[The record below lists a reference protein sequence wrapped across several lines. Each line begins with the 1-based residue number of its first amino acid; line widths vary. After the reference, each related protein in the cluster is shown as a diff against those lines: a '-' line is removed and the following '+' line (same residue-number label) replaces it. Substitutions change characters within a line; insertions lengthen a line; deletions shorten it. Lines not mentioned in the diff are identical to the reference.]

1 MQKVLTAL
9 TKDEIAVLARIK
21 IEVTLGL
28 LALASGLDLGLKAMA
43 GKRAFGLGLSAPGVP
58 LCRLVQEGRDG
69 RAEVKVAPK
78 GEGRLSLVLRFPS
91 QLAAIRLLSGAK
103 AAVLPIPRGVGAGA
117 ALGFFRAAAA
127 KAPGLLKPGAL
138 SPGARARLLAGA
150 ALSGLCAVG
159 NSDKVLAE
167 RMHHIPSGKV
177 AVVCPGAFAFGV
189 EKSGG
194 ELRFC
199 PEAPE
204 APNAR
209 LEFRDAETAIGVFAG
224 GRPAILALA
233 DGGVSIRGYLPL
245 IQGLFAILDR
255 LGEYMAVKVE
265 E

>member
-1 MQKVLTAL
+1 MQREISAL

-28 LALASGLDLGLKAMA
+28 LALASGLDPGLRALA

-58 LCRLVQEGRDG
+58 LSRLVQEGPDG

-78 GEGRLSLVLRFPS
+78 EGGVLSLVLRFPS
-91 QLAAIRLLSGAK
+91 QLSAIRLLSGAK
-103 AAVLPIPRGVGAGA
+103 AMVFPIPRGSGAGA
-117 ALGFFRAAAA
+117 ALGFFRSAAAR
-127 KAPGLLKPGAL
+127 APGLLKPGTL
-138 SPGARARLLAGA
+138 SPGGRARLLAGA

-159 NSDKVLAE
+159 NADKALAE

-177 AVVCPGAFAFGV
+177 AIVCPGAFAFGV
-189 EKSGG
+189 EKEGG
-194 ELRFC
+194 LLRFS
-199 PEAPE
+199 PEAPDS
-204 APNAR
+204 PRAR

-233 DGGVSIRGYLPL
+233 DGGVSIRGFLPL
-245 IQGLFAILDR
+245 IQGLFAVLDR